1 MFCKNTFLT
10 EHRPLADFPISFY
23 FLLELKKVDVRFKK
37 KKMKF
42 YKETLKIT
50 SNIVQ
55 NQEQVAVSSIASV
68 VKPSTSSHILHEFH
82 EIKLNLMKYA
92 LNCVSGNSL
101 KEIFHSVSSP
111 TLFFVKQTLN
121 VFHQTSK
128 IKHLHLIAVFVFGQL
143 GYNGCLINLCLI
155 YNFYWITTRLRQTKQ
170 TLTQAMTWN
179 CIWI

>member
-10 EHRPLADFPISFY
+10 EHRPLADFPISVY
-23 FLLELKKVDVRFKK
+23 FLSELKKVDVRFKK

-82 EIKLNLMKYA
+82 EIKLNLIKYA
-92 LNCVSGNSL
+92 LNCVSWNSL

-128 IKHLHLIAVFVFGQL
+128 IKHLTFNSCFCFWSIRIQWVS
-143 GYNGCLINLCLI
+143 NLCLI